1 MNIRFS
7 VQKQGVFPSA
17 LAGCIIGASTQSKRE
32 VEMKKCKWYWFLLA
46 ALVFLL
52 ATSVIACINIYTQS
66 PEEPSAEPSIQQP
79 PTTESPLPEETPS
92 VTGGIRWDEACDHIG
107 ERTTVCGTV
116 VSATWA
122 TGSKGK
128 PTFLNIGAPYPDPD
142 RFTVI
147 IWGDYRGNF
156 SQPPED
162 YYSGKTI
169 CVTGLII
176 EYQGIAE
183 IEVKTPSQIQE
194 Q

>member
-1 MNIRFS
+1 M
-7 VQKQGVFPSA
+7 
-17 LAGCIIGASTQSKRE
+17 SKG
-32 VEMKKCKWYWFLLA
+32 KWYS
-46 ALVFLL
+46 LVLVGLVLLL
-52 ATSVIACINIYTQS
+52 ATSPIACINIYPQA
-66 PEEPSAEPSIQQP
+66 PEEPSSVPSTPGSP
-79 PTTESPLPEETPS
+79 PPEQIPPP
-92 VTGGIRWDEACDHIG
+92 VGGIPWDEACDHIG
-107 ERTTVCGTV
+107 ERTTVCGPV

-128 PTFLNIGAPYPDPD
+128 PTFLNIGAPYPDPG

-156 SQPPED
+156 SQAPED